1 MKGILNIFVLL
12 FPIMLLGQK
21 NSTSSFIVLKHVNII
36 DATGSDVQYD
46 MMVVINGNRI
56 INLEKTS
63 KVSIPSN
70 ALVIDAS
77 GKYLIPGLWDMHV
90 HVFNNVSKTPPD
102 TNDFSLYIANGVTG
116 IREMWTKME
125 SMPTVNRW
133 RKQAYEFPGT
143 VPRIGAVGTMVDG
156 LPLQWLNSD
165 TATTEEGARK
175 IVQQIKAA
183 GIDFVKV
190 YNRLPRK
197 VYFAIA
203 DECKKQNISFAGH
216 VPNRILLKEA
226 ADAGQ
231 RSIEHL
237 TGSRIIFDQGISC
250 SLFVE
255 EITKELPDSIKAGS
269 PAVPIMEQILELCD
283 KDKAFAIFRHMA
295 EKNVW
300 HCPTMVLYKRF
311 ATDSSIV
318 VNDPRLKYI
327 SPSEKELWKKETGP
341 RLRKKPSGKSQALA
355 QVLQMKKAG
364 IQFLAGTDFD
374 NHYLYPGFSLHDE
387 LGLFVDAGFSPLEAL
402 QTATINPAKFLGA
415 IDSLGTIEK
424 GKIADM
430 ILLDVNPLTDIRNTQ
445 RINAVFVNGKYLSK
459 ETLQAMLDNA
469 AAFVNKK

>member
-1 MKGILNIFVLL
+1 M
-12 FPIMLLGQK
+12 
-21 NSTSSFIVLKHVNII
+21 
-36 DATGSDVQYD
+36 
-46 MMVVINGNRI
+46 
-56 INLEKTS
+56 
-63 KVSIPSN
+63 
-70 ALVIDAS
+70 
-77 GKYLIPGLWDMHV
+77 YLITSRKHHLIQTIFHY
-90 HVFNNVSKTPPD
+90 T
-102 TNDFSLYIANGVTG
+102 L
-116 IREMWTKME
+116 
-125 SMPTVNRW
+125 PTVNRW

-237 TGSRIIFDQGISC
+237 TGSRIIFDQGITC

-269 PAVPIMEQILELCD
+269 PSVPIMEQILELCD

-341 RLRKKPSGKSQALA
+341 RLRKKPSGNYLDRLA

-387 LGLFVDAGFSPLEAL
+387 LALFVEAGFTPMEAL
-402 QTATINPAKFLGA
+402 QTATINPAKFLGTT
-415 IDSLGTIEK
+415 DSLGTIEK

-430 ILLDVNPLTDIRNTQ
+430 VLLNANPLNDIRNTQ
-445 RINAVFVNGKYLSK
+445 NIQAVFINGKYLSR
-459 ETLQAMLDNA
+459 ETLQTMLTTAEKA
-469 AAFVNKK
+469 ANKN

>member
-1 MKGILNIFVLL
+1 MRIAINLLLLLTSVHSLAQEDKG
-12 FPIMLLGQK
+12 
-21 NSTSSFIVLKHVNII
+21 SYTVLKHVNII
-36 DATGSDVQYD
+36 DVNGSPIQTD
-46 MMVVINGNRI
+46 MAVTINGNRI
-56 INLEKTS
+56 SSIEKTS
-63 KVSIPSN
+63 KARYPQN
-70 ALVIDAS
+70 ALIIDA
-77 GKYLIPGLWDMHV
+77 KNKFLIPGLWDMHV
-90 HVFNNVSKTPPD
+90 HVFNNVSKRPPD
-102 TNDFSLYIANGVTG
+102 TNDFSMYIANGVTG

-125 SMPTVNRW
+125 SMPEVNRW

-156 LPLQWLNSD
+156 VPSQIPNSD
-165 TATTEEGARK
+165 TATIETSARK

-197 VYFAIA
+197 AYFAIA
-203 DECKKQNISFAGH
+203 DECKKQNIDFAGH
-216 VPNRILLKEA
+216 VPSKILLKEA

-237 TGSRIIFDQGISC
+237 TGSRTVFEDDC
-250 SLFVE
+250 ETFAAD
-255 EITKELPDSIKAGS
+255 TKKELPDSIAANS
-269 PAVPIMEQILELCD
+269 PAVPIMEQVLELCD
-283 KDKAFAIFRHMA
+283 KEKSFAIFKHMS

-300 HCPTMVLYKRF
+300 HCPTMVIYKRF
-311 ATDSSIV
+311 ATDSLMM

-327 SPSEKELWKKETGP
+327 SPSEKESWIKETGP
-341 RLRKKPSGKSQALA
+341 RLQRKASRNYLNRVLT
-355 QVLQMKKAG
+355 QVLEMKKAG

-415 IDSLGTIEK
+415 MDSLGTIEK

-430 ILLDVNPLTDIRNTQ
+430 VLLDANPLTDIRNTQ
-445 RINAVFVNGKYLSK
+445 QINAVFVNGKYLSK
-459 ETLQAMLDNA
+459 EMLRAMLDNA